1 MGNYYE
7 PMQLRA
13 SSSAF
18 MWGRLTFTTYKTG
31 CLRKILLQSRE
42 VQAPVAKK
50 YGDLGTINEDRH
62 AARLEREGVFY
73 IREAPFKEDIGN
85 GVHLSGHADFVLCG
99 SSYDD
104 MRPKSVDELK
114 SVQSKNVRREVIKK
128 GFYNVENLAQ
138 LVCYMSA
145 MDVLEGRLLYTY
157 YEKVGEEWTAMD
169 ERIFAVAIDEH
180 YRIFVDLKPTQYTV
194 FDLYAHQKAASE
206 VIAKGTIA
214 DRPNNWDAPFVSPCG
229 YCAFKSAC
237 DAYDSNAIEGTE
249 SFVQQCRNLVSGSD
263 T

>member
-1 MGNYYE
+1 MASYWS

-18 MWGRLTFTTYKTG
+18 QWGRQVHSTYKTG
-31 CLRKILLQSRE
+31 CLRKIFLQSRE
-42 VQAPVAKK
+42 VQAPVAVK
-50 YGDLGTINEDRH
+50 YGDVGKLNEDRH
-62 AARLEREGVFY
+62 AARLDREGILY
-73 IREAPFKEDIGN
+73 QREVAFKEDIGN
-85 GVHLSGHADFVLCG
+85 GVHLSGHADFVLYSDIG
-99 SSYDD
+99 
-104 MRPKSVDELK
+104 PVSVDELK
-114 SVQSKNVRREVIKK
+114 SVQSKNVRREVIRK

-145 MDVLEGRLLYTY
+145 VDVLSGRLIYNF
-157 YEKVGEEWTAMD
+157 YEPVNGELVSTE

-180 YRIFVDLKPTQYTV
+180 YRISVDSKPTQYTV

-229 YCAFKSAC
+229 YCVFNSAC

-249 SFVQQCRNLVSGSD
+249 SFVQQCRNIVSGSD